1 MTRSQAT
8 LALLVCLAT
17 GVVTAAQKKTA
28 PARPAPK
35 DAAADINTARADA
48 THAVFETT
56 EGTWMSVDVSPDGT
70 TLVFDVLGD
79 LYTVP
84 VAGGTATPL
93 TRGPAY
99 DYHPRYS
106 PDGKTIAFTS
116 DENGME
122 NLWLVDADG
131 KNRRAITSEKTAYV
145 RSAAWLPGGEY
156 LVARRE
162 DAKRAGIPPC
172 ELWLFHRR
180 GGSGIKLTSGD
191 DLNNSSGPV
200 ASRDGRFIYFAA
212 RPMRFSYD
220 PKTAGGLWQIE
231 RFDRTT
237 GERSTIASG
246 IGGAARP
253 ALSPDGATMV
263 YVSRRDADTVLVAR
277 TLATGAERLL
287 ARSLSRD
294 DQEGF
299 AAMDVWPNY
308 AFTPDGSALI
318 FSSGGHLQTA
328 VTRPRARHRWWSRS
342 RSRSTSRWRQR

>member
-1 MTRSQAT
+1 MFADLISSPRLPSGLGAIVITVTSMT
-8 LALLVCLAT
+8 ALT
-17 GVVTAAQKKTA
+17 GD
-28 PARPAPK
+28 PALGRVSRHWRRHGRRGRRQRRRAGKPK

-93 TRGPAY
+93 THGPAY

-156 LVARRE
+156 LVAR
-162 DAKRAGIPPC
+162 
-172 ELWLFHRR
+172 
-180 GGSGIKLTSGD
+180 
-191 DLNNSSGPV
+191 
-200 ASRDGRFIYFAA
+200 
-212 RPMRFSYD
+212 
-220 PKTAGGLWQIE
+220 Q
-231 RFDRTT
+231 
-237 GERSTIASG
+237 
-246 IGGAARP
+246 
-253 ALSPDGATMV
+253 
-263 YVSRRDADTVLVAR
+263 
-277 TLATGAERLL
+277 
-287 ARSLSRD
+287 
-294 DQEGF
+294 
-299 AAMDVWPNY
+299 
-308 AFTPDGSALI
+308 
-318 FSSGGHLQTA
+318 
-328 VTRPRARHRWWSRS
+328 
-342 RSRSTSRWRQR
+342 

>member
-1 MTRSQAT
+1 MTRSQAA
-8 LALLVCLAT
+8 LALVVCLAT

-28 PARPAPK
+28 PAKPAQK
-35 DAAADINTARADA
+35 DAAADINTARAEA

-131 KNRRAITSEKTAYV
+131 KNRRAITNEKTAYV

-162 DAKRAGIPPC
+162 DA
-172 ELWLFHRR
+172 
-180 GGSGIKLTSGD
+180 
-191 DLNNSSGPV
+191 
-200 ASRDGRFIYFAA
+200 
-212 RPMRFSYD
+212 
-220 PKTAGGLWQIE
+220 
-231 RFDRTT
+231 
-237 GERSTIASG
+237 
-246 IGGAARP
+246 
-253 ALSPDGATMV
+253 
-263 YVSRRDADTVLVAR
+263 
-277 TLATGAERLL
+277 
-287 ARSLSRD
+287 
-294 DQEGF
+294 
-299 AAMDVWPNY
+299 
-308 AFTPDGSALI
+308 
-318 FSSGGHLQTA
+318 
-328 VTRPRARHRWWSRS
+328 
-342 RSRSTSRWRQR
+342 

>member
-17 GVVTAAQKKTA
+17 GVVTAAQNKTA
-28 PARPAPK
+28 PAKPPK

-56 EGTWMSVDVSPDGT
+56 EGTWMSVDVSPDGA

-93 TRGPAY
+93 TRGTAY

-162 DAKRAGIPPC
+162 EAKRAGIPPC

-200 ASRDGRFIYFAA
+200 ASRDGRFIYFSA
-212 RPMRFSYD
+212 RDARYRYD
-220 PKTAGGLWQIE
+220 RNVNEGIWQIK
-231 RFDRTT
+231 RLDRWNGQTL
-237 GERSTIASG
+237 SSG
-246 IGGAARP
+246 QLAQVYGFTDV
-253 ALSPDGATMV
+253 DG
-263 YVSRRDADTVLVAR
+263 S
-277 TLATGAERLL
+277 
-287 ARSLSRD
+287 
-294 DQEGF
+294 QP
-299 AAMDVWPNY
+299 DVW
-308 AFTPDGSALI
+308 AAIG
-318 FSSGGHLQTA
+318 
-328 VTRPRARHRWWSRS
+328 
-342 RSRSTSRWRQR
+342 